1 MRCKYGWVRVLFRV
15 LDSSP
20 CPHVVGGPRE
30 LSGAFCKSTNLVHKG
45 ETLKA

>member
-1 MRCKYGWVRVLFRV
+1 M
-15 LDSSP
+15 P
-20 CPHVVGGPRE
+20 THGGKPRE